1 MVTRVFP
8 RFRQFAS
15 FHFEFSL
22 ALFLSSHWW
31 LSLLWFW
38 FYDTQFEHRSKKD
51 DSSTL
56 NMDIT
61 SCL

>member
-22 ALFLSSHWW
+22 ALKVFSC
-31 LSLLWFW
+31 LLIGGYRYSGFG
-38 FYDTQFEHRSKKD
+38 FYDTQFEHRPKKD
-51 DSSTL
+51 D
-56 NMDIT
+56 
-61 SCL
+61 